1 VTATVEQ
8 KESRRCTVA
17 GGANY
22 AVRLQLR
29 KVGENGD
36 ATWRSARFACDRHN
50 TCGMFAQPLALR
62 TERAACGSPM
72 WRSLEHVNDAR
83 K

>member
-17 GGANY
+17 GGADY
-22 AVRLQLR
+22 AVRLKLR

-36 ATWRSARFACDRHN
+36 AAQRSACFACDRHY
-50 TCGMFAQPLALR
+50 TCGMFAQPLALH

-72 WRSLEHVNDAR
+72 RRSFEHVNDAR
-83 K
+83 E